1 MLSHAYSLHVRHVC
15 PSTAVHHIYPFIPR
29 IILKRRLS
37 HIIHLLNSSTSA
49 HQAAPPRPLLRLC
62 RLNTHAQK
70 LISNDT
76 LLQAF
81 GAGLTF
87 TRSRK
92 SIRNRL
98 QVCSS
103 PKLVFVGLFLRTL
116 TVTYWRQAST
126 WHWMTRRHCLSS
138 YPSQTQTTRREGYC
152 TSVYMGIWV
161 HGRKKGEGTV
171 PPPPSGVFAWIQIR
185 FLNFSDQRAK
195 KKQKSYIMSKHCQ
208 KINRV
213 TISYTNSAD
222 GKFEIQRCLHP
233 DTAF

>member
-98 QVCSS
+98 QVCLS
-103 PKLVFVGLFLRTL
+103 PKLVLLDSLEHWPLHIEDKLVPGIEWLAGVVGPRIP
-116 TVTYWRQAST
+116 VKHRP
-126 WHWMTRRHCLSS
+126 RGG
-138 YPSQTQTTRREGYC
+138 RE
-152 TSVYMGIWV
+152 
-161 HGRKKGEGTV
+161 
-171 PPPPSGVFAWIQIR
+171 PGV
-185 FLNFSDQRAK
+185 
-195 KKQKSYIMSKHCQ
+195 
-208 KINRV
+208 
-213 TISYTNSAD
+213 
-222 GKFEIQRCLHP
+222 
-233 DTAF
+233 